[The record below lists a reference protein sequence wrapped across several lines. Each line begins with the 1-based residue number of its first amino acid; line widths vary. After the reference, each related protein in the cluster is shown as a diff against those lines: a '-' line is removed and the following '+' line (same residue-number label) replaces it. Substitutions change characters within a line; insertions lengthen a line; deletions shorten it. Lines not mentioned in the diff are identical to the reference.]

1 MMLPAEGILAILILG
16 MVDK

>member
-1 MMLPAEGILAILILG
+1 MLPAEGILAILILG